1 MGEGNKHTQGA
12 ADSATRRVASTP
24 QHVYPDGYWPR
35 DFLCP
40 RFAYASGLGR
50 VVAGSWRIAAQS
62 AYPSPRPKFRD
73 QMVRLI
79 AIRILQVIATLWLAS
94 TAVFVMIHLSG
105 DPTQGFLPPGVS
117 PELREEMR
125 SKLGLA
131 DPIWQQYARFVG
143 KGFIGDFGE
152 SWRDKQPALT
162 AVLERLPATIQ
173 LSAVAILLS
182 VITGIGYALL
192 VNRPGKLGSFL
203 NILPSIGQAVP
214 TFWLGAM
221 LMMLL
226 AVRLG
231 WLPSSGR
238 GSVSAIVLPAL
249 TLALQPA
256 STIARLLATSMEDV
270 ANADYIRTARSKGLP
285 QPSIVTG
292 HIAPNAI
299 LPAIGYIGLQ
309 AGFLVGGTVIV
320 ESLFAWPGI
329 GRLALQSALQ
339 RDLPVIHAFVV
350 VTAIGVI
357 TINIITDIIQVAIDP
372 RLESGSAVI
381 HG

>member
-1 MGEGNKHTQGA
+1 MIR
-12 ADSATRRVASTP
+12 SIATRII
-24 QHVYPDGYWPR
+24 Q
-35 DFLCP
+35 
-40 RFAYASGLGR
+40 
-50 VVAGSWRIAAQS
+50 I
-62 AYPSPRPKFRD
+62 
-73 QMVRLI
+73 
-79 AIRILQVIATLWLAS
+79 IATLWLAS

-105 DPTQGFLPPGVS
+105 DPTQGFVPPGVS
-117 PELREEMR
+117 PEVREQMR
-125 SKLGLA
+125 VDLGLD
-131 DPIWQQYARFVG
+131 DPIWQQYTQFIARGFV
-143 KGFIGDFGE
+143 GDFGD
-152 SWRDKQPALT
+152 SWRDKQPALN

-173 LSAVAILLS
+173 LSTVAIALA
-182 VITGIGYALL
+182 VVTGIGYALL
-192 VNRPGKLGSFL
+192 VNRPGKLRVFL
-203 NILPSIGQAVP
+203 NLLPSIGQAGP

-221 LMMLL
+221 LMMVL
-226 AVRLG
+226 AGRRG
-231 WLPSSGR
+231 WLPSSGS

-270 ANADYIRTARSKGLP
+270 ASADYVRTARSKGL
-285 QPSIVTG
+285 QPSQIVKG
-292 HIAPNAI
+292 HIAPNAM

-350 VTAIGVI
+350 VTAVGVI
-357 TINIITDIIQVAIDP
+357 LINIVTDLIQIAIDP
-372 RLESGSAVI
+372 RLKTRSAVT